1 MTSPVHLSSPE
12 EQEDLERRRSLMRIC
27 VGTTCLIALVF
38 FGFQVRSTVTTTIS
52 PEEYQGL
59 TEANSV
65 GIEEA
70 LSEVSETT
78 DATGEALGAVL
89 EQVDAGLKQE
99 EATRAVFEELSDS
112 IDAVEVEPGSE
123 EGEQP

>member
-1 MTSPVHLSSPE
+1 MKSPVHPFSSEGQE
-12 EQEDLERRRSLMRIC
+12 ELERRRALMRIC
-27 VGTTCLIALVF
+27 VGITCVIALVV

-59 TEANSV
+59 TEANTS
-65 GIEEA
+65 GIQEA
-70 LSEVSETT
+70 LSDVSETT

-99 EATRAVFEELSDS
+99 EATRAVFDELSAS
-112 IDAVEVEPGSE
+112 IDAVEVESISE